1 MTDPSLLMLRE
12 EDLGGLSRLDRI
24 LQPHL
29 VVGIGIG
36 HGLGVW
42 DVRSQIRVDQRQERI
57 RLGAA
62 HDQRGHLN
70 ACHVACAIQPFEVVL
85 NDLSEYT

>member
-1 MTDPSLLMLRE
+1 MRNPSLRMLRE
-12 EDLGGLSRLDRI
+12 EDPGGLSRLDRI

-42 DVRSQIRVDQRQERI
+42 DVRGLIRVDQRQESI
-57 RLGAA
+57 RLGAVMSSV
-62 HDQRGHLN
+62 G
-70 ACHVACAIQPFEVVL
+70 
-85 NDLSEYT
+85 T